1 MKTFLKKAWIWTK
14 KHWYFPVLGLFLLV
28 AFALCPFLAASDNK
42 FFQMF
47 RASRESYKKEIDVI
61 NKAEE
66 EKSQK
71 QSELYNTYLETLK
84 KLQKEHDVNVENL
97 EKEKMIKLDKMVK
110 EYKGSPE
117 DLAKDLGEMFG
128 VDYVE

>member
-71 QSELYNTYLETLK
+71 QSELYN
-84 KLQKEHDVNVENL
+84 VNVENL

-128 VDYVE
+128 VKHIK